1 MKQNKTICK
10 KGNFIDEVFGEEI
23 EYARIYNNNG
33 ITIIFSCD
41 NKLVIKNFK
50 NTKELIENY
59 ISMYNE
65 NEFTN
70 MMFSDLD
77 NLMGEVQAEND
88 KLKENIGNEK
98 GKILCDNCREMEN
111 KYVFGYEKNN

>member
-10 KGNFIDEVFGEEI
+10 KGSFIDEVFGDKI
-23 EYARIYNNNG
+23 EYVRIYDNGG
-33 ITIIFSCD
+33 ITIIFGCD
-41 NKLVIKNFK
+41 NKLIVKQFK

-77 NLMGEVQAEND
+77 NLAGEMQKEND
-88 KLKENIGNEK
+88 ELKQKLGNSKE
-98 GKILCDNCREMEN
+98 KILCDNCRSMEN
-111 KYVFGYEKNN
+111 